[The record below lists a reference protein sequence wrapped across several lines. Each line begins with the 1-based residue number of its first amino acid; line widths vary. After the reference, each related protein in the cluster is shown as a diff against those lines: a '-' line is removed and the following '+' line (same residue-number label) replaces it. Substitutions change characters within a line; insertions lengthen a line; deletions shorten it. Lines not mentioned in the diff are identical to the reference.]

1 MVYGTEPEVWKG
13 LETGLARQR
22 PGPRSLFLQA
32 LSSSWEA
39 FGGVSIV
46 PVSETSYRPVK
57 GKGLSKQLIVSAI
70 YTLAPKASRAPSPDP
85 QKE

>member
-1 MVYGTEPEVWKG
+1 MALNRKSGRDW
-13 LETGLARQR
+13 RQ
-22 PGPRSLFLQA
+22 GWLGSGQA
-32 LSSSWEA
+32 LGRCFSWEA

>member
-1 MVYGTEPEVWKG
+1 MALNQKSGRGW
-13 LETGLARQR
+13 RQ
-22 PGPRSLFLQA
+22 GWLGSGQA
-32 LSSSWEA
+32 LGRCVSRPLVPHGRPL
-39 FGGVSIV
+39 GGVSIV